1 MMCLSFAPLP
11 FLFPFVQAAKL
22 VDRSATEI
30 AWPHPTLRRRN
41 KNPLVLTGRDVAD
54 SDFLA

>member
-1 MMCLSFAPLP
+1 MCLSFAPLP

-41 KNPLVLTGRDVAD
+41 KNPLVLTGSDVAD